1 MTINLSQTLPALL
14 HKFSTDKDK
23 VISLLSIT
31 NCFEL
36 RLYVDMRLE
45 SHYTELLDCIY
56 GIINKHSNPDLMNQS
71 VSSLNFLTTNEL
83 AIRKT
88 GEVARNKLVDEIVT
102 RFVLSSLLR
111 WNLPNPTLVRIRK
124 IVREPNSQIRKLK

>member
-111 WNLPNPTLVRIRK
+111 WNLPNPILVRIRK